1 MSGRGGVGGAVVTGS
16 TRVLVHLGSP
26 MGHAK
31 APAMFNAELRRRGL
45 DSVLVPLEVDSDGLD
60 IAVSALRAATN
71 VDGLL
76 VTMPHK
82 ASIVGLCD
90 RVGSE
95 AELVG
100 AANAV
105 RFDADRTTSCEMFD
119 GLGLVG
125 ALDQAG
131 VDLDDA
137 DVLLVGC
144 GGAGSAIAGALASRP
159 IRSLT
164 LYNRTHRSAELLAE
178 RLRPRHGDVR
188 VVGDRP
194 TARGFDVVVNAT
206 RLGMQSDDEHPV
218 DLSGASGCTVADI
231 VTGDRRSP
239 LLRRAD
245 GMGLATIDGAD
256 MLRAQMSSILEYWST
271 TAGADRNRSGGDHH
285 HRRAATPNRRES
297 WLPDR

>member
-1 MSGRGGVGGAVVTGS
+1 MTGS

-26 MGHAK
+26 IGHAK
-31 APAMFNAELRRRGL
+31 APAMFNAVLRRRGL
-45 DSVLVPLEVDSDGLD
+45 DAALIPLEVPANGLEV
-60 IAVSALRAATN
+60 AVSALRSAAN

-82 ASIVGLCD
+82 ASIVDLCD
-90 RVGSE
+90 QVGIE

-105 RFDADRTTSCEMFD
+105 RFDADRTASCEMFD

-125 ALDQAG
+125 ALDIAG

-144 GGAGSAIAGALASRP
+144 GGAGSAIAGAVANRP

-164 LYNRTHRSAELLAE
+164 LYNRTHESAEHLAE
-178 RLRPRHGDVR
+178 RLRSRHSDVR
-188 VVGDRP
+188 VVGHRP
-194 TARGFDVVVNAT
+194 SARGYRVVVNAT
-206 RLGMQSDDEHPV
+206 RLGMQPEDEQPI
-218 DLSGASGCTVADI
+218 DLSGASECTVADI

-239 LLRRAD
+239 LLCRAE
-245 GMGLATIDGAD
+245 GMGLATVDGAD
-256 MLRAQMSSILEYWST
+256 MLRAQMSSILDYWSL
-271 TAGADRNRSGGDHH
+271 GA
-285 HRRAATPNRRES
+285 
-297 WLPDR
+297 